1 MIFAWKIWLTLAF
14 TWAANPET
22 IPYSCE
28 DYYAGVV
35 PHSYNKEERILG
47 RHAVFGGIRDRDN
60 RTFVGLARYANS
72 GMKTPAKLFFDLENA
87 VLKELNDK
95 VVQDKDFVTA
105 LTNLHKDVVW
115 EAISADPELR
125 KHIVAKY
132 SDFKSVRL
140 AFDVDNPEIRRKLKE
155 KMAVINGRY
164 RDYVASLSLKAGW
177 RDKAR
182 GLALDARNWY
192 HGGLVA
198 SPDEAGLATRS
209 SRYFSGV
216 SEVRTFSESK
226 ELLEQS
232 RGAVAKYQAWAEQRF
247 ATVPG
252 FLTAAPNGK
261 KVLSAEAIEAI
272 RKVNPKEVTE
282 LGYQEAIQKVLKE
295 RFQVV
300 TSSEEA
306 RALREM
312 LNQADRFS
320 PGLLL
325 EERVVIDLGQPA
337 AEVLSADFKGQNA
350 RNLEETLKALSDP
363 SRSLEETV
371 RLARAGE
378 EAATVSLEERKGRFQ
393 RVLGEMFPGLKASFS
408 GDDGMAFLPKP
419 LTDAERKRFAEIWQS
434 EGGRAEDI
442 RLTFERFQYADTG
455 NSIPTDM
462 RSKLVVAAE
471 GMEKKLRAELIAVMP
486 RNQLNDL
493 QIAVALTG
501 NETKK
506 ASAKIYLRPKDGQLA
521 PSLLAKIEEIVRS
534 AGLGFDGIDL
544 AK

>member
-1 MIFAWKIWLTLAF
+1 MLFVFVFWLTQV
-14 TWAANPET
+14 WALEPPEVLS
-22 IPYSCE
+22 SCASF
-28 DYYAGVV
+28 YAEVV
-35 PHSYNKEERILG
+35 PHNYNKEERILQ

-72 GMKTPAKLFFDLENA
+72 GMPTPAKLFFDLENA

-115 EAISADPELR
+115 QTISADPVLR

-155 KMAVINGRY
+155 KMTEINGRY
-164 RDYVASLSLKAGW
+164 RDYVASLGLKAGW
-177 RDKAR
+177 QEKAR
-182 GLALDARNWY
+182 GLAADARNWY
-192 HGGLVA
+192 HGGVGA

-216 SEVRTFSESK
+216 SEVRSFLESK
-226 ELLEQS
+226 ELLEES
-232 RGAVAKYQAWAEQRF
+232 RRVVTKYQQWTETRF
-247 ATVPG
+247 ASVPG
-252 FLTAAPNGK
+252 FLTLAPGGK
-261 KVLSAEAIEAI
+261 KVLSAEAIESI
-272 RKVNPKEVTE
+272 RKVSPKENTN
-282 LGYQEAIQKVLKE
+282 LGYQEAIQKVLRE
-295 RFQVV
+295 RFQISV
-300 TSSEEA
+300 SGEEA
-306 RALREM
+306 LALREM

-350 RNLEETLKALSDP
+350 RNLEETLKALVEP
-363 SRSLEETV
+363 NKSLEETV

-378 EAATVSLEERKGRFQ
+378 EAATRSLEERKGRFQ

-419 LTDAERKRFAEIWQS
+419 LTEVERKKFAELWQR

-455 NSIPTDM
+455 KSIPTEM

-471 GMEKKLRAELIAVMP
+471 GMEKKLRADLIASVP
-486 RNQLNDL
+486 RERLNDL

-506 ASAKIYLRPKDGQLA
+506 ASAKIYLRPKDGEVS
-521 PSLLAKIEEIVRS
+521 PDLLKKVEEIVRS
-534 AGLGFDGIDL
+534 TGLGFDGIVL